1 MKRRVTLR
9 LAYMMALG
17 ALPIL
22 LEALAPAGA
31 QATEAPRLVLEQ
43 ATHAAAG
50 PREKDTVNLVADH
63 QSQDC
68 DLELLDLAW
77 RFELSYARKAEAA
90 PEAPRTSPCAARV
103 PEVRLLGLLPPGT
116 GPPAMDSG

>member
-22 LEALAPAGA
+22 LEALAPARA
-31 QATEAPRLVLEQ
+31 SATEAPRLALE
-43 ATHAAAG
+43 AAHAAAG

-63 QSQDC
+63 QSPDC
-68 DLELLDLAW
+68 DLELLDLEW
-77 RFELSYARKAEAA
+77 RFELACARKAAEAPA
-90 PEAPRTSPCAARV
+90 APRTSPCAARA

-116 GPPAMDSG
+116 GPPAMHPG